1 MISQQSGFGLA
12 GLMPN
17 LRAMSVIDSSALPSM
32 PSERCHKPPQKPPT
46 GRAGFLAQ
54 VVLYPTLQTLDGLA
68 RHTPLCGDSTG
79 RETVP
84 QPVKD
89 RQPFPARQWLVVGG
103 LGRNFTQS
111 FQFFRYWRFS
121 MNRWLVPFWG
131 FAESFL
137 TPF

>member
-1 MISQQSGFGLA
+1 
-12 GLMPN
+12 MP
-17 LRAMSVIDSSALPSM
+17 LPLS
-32 PSERCHKPPQKPPT
+32 PQRHQDGVTNRHKSHLQGEPASWPK
-46 GRAGFLAQ
+46 
-54 VVLYPTLQTLDGLA
+54 VVLYPTLQALDGLA

-89 RQPFPARQWLVVGG
+89 RQPFQARQWLAVGG
-103 LGRNFTQS
+103 LGRKFTQS